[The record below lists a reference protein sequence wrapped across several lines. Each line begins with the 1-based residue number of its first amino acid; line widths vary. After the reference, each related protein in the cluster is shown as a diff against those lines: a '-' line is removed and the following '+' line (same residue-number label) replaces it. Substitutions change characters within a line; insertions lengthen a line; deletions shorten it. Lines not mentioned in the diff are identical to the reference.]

1 MLVREEGEANSGLT
15 DLILG
20 TINHG
25 MERMIT

>member
-1 MLVREEGEANSGLT
+1 MLGREEGESSSGLT

-25 MERMIT
+25 MERIIT